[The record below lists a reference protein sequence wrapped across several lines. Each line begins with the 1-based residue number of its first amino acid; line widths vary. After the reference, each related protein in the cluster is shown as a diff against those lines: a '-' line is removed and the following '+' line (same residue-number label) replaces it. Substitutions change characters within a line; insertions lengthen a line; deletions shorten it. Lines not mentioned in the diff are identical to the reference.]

1 MTETAAGPGT
11 GDTDSAPD
19 LSTSP
24 PDDVTVSSAVKQADV
39 LDDFSEKLAAFN
51 ALRKNDK
58 ESADK
63 ILDLLGS
70 TGPVEQAIIRELA
83 LPKPIYLPDRFDEAH
98 RLVMK
103 SLEVLRR
110 NGARAVTLREG
121 KGPLRSVAAMFINF
135 VVKMMV
141 MNYLGRASRQLFELY
156 NRRSTWVPAGAPE
169 NIQLRRARM
178 QVQRVLPSYQ
188 SEKFSFPKFLVGGAV
203 LSSLLGALQSA
214 AISVR
219 ENPLLVI
226 VTTAAL
232 LLLLLGGAWCVVRA
246 AAIARKRI
254 RLTAD
259 KPFEAL
265 YQVMGAAGEPP
276 SDDTFQFAL
285 FALIGMALAW
295 ILVPIGLFFV
305 FN

>member
-1 MTETAAGPGT
+1 MTETTAGAGT
-11 GDTDSAPD
+11 GEPDRSTDVAAAP
-19 LSTSP
+19 P
-24 PDDVTVSSAVKQADV
+24 ADVTMSADAQQAGV

-70 TGPVEQAIIRELA
+70 TGPVEQAIIRELS

-121 KGPLRSVAAMFINF
+121 KGPLRSLAAMFINF

-141 MNYLGRASRQLFELY
+141 MNYLGRASRRLFDLY
-156 NRRSTWVPAGAPE
+156 NRRSTWVPAGSPE

-178 QVQRVLPSYQ
+178 HVQRVLPNYQ
-188 SEKFSFPKFLVGGAV
+188 SEKFSFPKFLVGGAL
-203 LSSLLGALQSA
+203 LSSALGALQSA

-219 ENPLLVI
+219 ENPVLVI
-226 VTTAAL
+226 VTTTAL
-232 LLLLLGGAWCVVRA
+232 LLILLGGAWCVVRA

-254 RLTAD
+254 RLTTD

-265 YQVMGAAGEPP
+265 YEVVGAAGEPP

-295 ILVPIGLFFV
+295 ILVPIGLYFV

>member
-1 MTETAAGPGT
+1 MTDTANPAEATDTGRADGHGSDGPT
-11 GDTDSAPD
+11 
-19 LSTSP
+19 L
-24 PDDVTVSSAVKQADV
+24 VVKQADV
-39 LDDFSEKLAAFN
+39 LDDLSEKLAAFN
-51 ALRKNDK
+51 ALRKNDT
-58 ESADK
+58 EAADR

-70 TGPVEQAIIRELA
+70 TGPVEQDIVRELS
-83 LPKPIYLPDRFDEAH
+83 LPKPIYLPERFDEAH

-121 KGPLRSVAAMFINF
+121 KGPLRALAAMVISF

-141 MNYLGRASRQLFELY
+141 MNYLGRASRRLYELY
-156 NRRSTWVPAGAPE
+156 TRRSTWTVAGSPE
-169 NIQLRRARM
+169 NLMLRRARLH
-178 QVQRVLPSYQ
+178 VQRVMPSYKA
-188 SEKFSFPKFLVGGAV
+188 EKFSVPKFLVGGA
-203 LSSLLGALQSA
+203 LASSLIGGLQSA

-219 ENPLLVI
+219 ENPVLVI
-226 VTTAAL
+226 VTTAML

-254 RLTAD
+254 RLTTD

-265 YQVMGAAGEPP
+265 HEVVGAAGEPP

-285 FALIGMALAW
+285 YALVGMAVAW
-295 ILVPIGLFFV
+295 VVVPIGLYFV